1 MSGLENILA
10 NGALGISITGMAIV
24 FSGLV
29 LISLAITWLP
39 RILDLWSKIAD
50 RGLVAAVTESS
61 TSESDSEEKDLASVI
76 GLVMQM
82 EDARQQQSQDQED
95 IDIAN
100 VIGLVLHLEHER
112 KFAIPN

>member
-1 MSGLENILA
+1 MFSIENVISG
-10 NGALGISITGMAIV
+10 GAIGISITGMAIV

-29 LISLAITWLP
+29 LISLAIAVLP
-39 RILDLWSKIAD
+39 KALDFVTGIFEKKEIA
-50 RGLVAAVTESS
+50 SS
-61 TSESDSEEKDLASVI
+61 SEVELESDSEEKDIASVI

-82 EDARQQQSQDQED
+82 EANLHETEEQKED

-112 KFAIPN
+112 QFGLPN